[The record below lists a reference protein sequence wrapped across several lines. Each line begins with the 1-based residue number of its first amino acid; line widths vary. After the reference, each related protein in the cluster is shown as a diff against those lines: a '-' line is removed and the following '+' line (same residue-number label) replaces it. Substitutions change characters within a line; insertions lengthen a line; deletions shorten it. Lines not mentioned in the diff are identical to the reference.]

1 MASPPGSAAGF
12 ACKYENF
19 EEWRTGREYDGHLDH
34 WEISIQVSR

>member
-19 EEWRTGREYDGHLDH
+19 EEWRTRQDSNL
-34 WEISIQVSR
+34 